1 MAQDEISKKVE
12 LNWLSAFYG
21 GLLTDKQ
28 RQVLTLH
35 CEEDLSLTEIAQ
47 EVGISR
53 QGVHD
58 TLARAEQLLEGYLDI
73 KKPLSDSEV
82 TLTAAEVK
90 RLIRAVDPTG
100 DDLLQRKLLQLDE
113 ANAELEA
120 LKEERKV
127 LLAGRKVEELTRDE
141 QFELAQNRNR
151 TETQKGK
158 MLVNRIQRVARNN
171 IS

>member
-53 QGVHD
+53 QGVHE
-58 TLARAEQLLEGYLDI
+58 L
-73 KKPLSDSEV
+73 
-82 TLTAAEVK
+82 LTARRGRCSRWRKSSMLPPGFSVW
-90 RLIRAVDPTG
+90 RTG
-100 DDLLQRKLLQLDE
+100 WR
-113 ANAELEA
+113 N
-120 LKEERKV
+120 
-127 LLAGRKVEELTRDE
+127 AGR
-141 QFELAQNRNR
+141 
-151 TETQKGK
+151 
-158 MLVNRIQRVARNN
+158 
-171 IS
+171 

>member
-53 QGVHD
+53 QGVHELL
-58 TLARAEQLLEGYLDI
+58 TRAARKMFEMEEKLHVSARFQRVENGLEKCRAMMREGRYGDAERMID
-73 KKPLSDSEV
+73 
-82 TLTAAEVK
+82 A
-90 RLIRAVDPTG
+90 LIRFD
-100 DDLLQRKLLQLDE
+100 Q
-113 ANAELEA
+113 
-120 LKEERKV
+120 EE
-127 LLAGRKVEELTRDE
+127 
-141 QFELAQNRNR
+141 
-151 TETQKGK
+151 
-158 MLVNRIQRVARNN
+158 NN
-171 IS
+171 GL